1 MLKFEWLKSEFLKVI
16 NMVVKKA
23 NSFPCFRDIPWT
35 KTLGFLTTKL
45 RSAKSPDFEVYIIH
59 INKHTKLLL
68 LGLKNINIP
77 KKQLLALIEP
87 ISSKQSEE
95 IKARAGTKSINQ
107 PKAYC
112 SLRKKR
118 LLRFK
123 TFQVYL
129 LKSINT

>member
-1 MLKFEWLKSEFLKVI
+1 LFISP
-16 NMVVKKA
+16 A
-23 NSFPCFRDIPWT
+23 PQ
-35 KTLGFLTTKL
+35 
-45 RSAKSPDFEVYIIH
+45 SPDFEVYIIH

-77 KKQLLALIEP
+77 KQQLLALIEP

-112 SLRKKR
+112 S
-118 LLRFK
+118 
-123 TFQVYL
+123 
-129 LKSINT
+129 

>member
-1 MLKFEWLKSEFLKVI
+1 VAF
-16 NMVVKKA
+16 KKA
-23 NSFPCFRDIPWT
+23 KCFPCFRDRTWD

-45 RSAKSPDFEVYIIH
+45 RSTKYPDFEVYIIH

-77 KKQLLALIEP
+77 KQQLLALIEP

-112 SLRKKR
+112 S
-118 LLRFK
+118 
-123 TFQVYL
+123 
-129 LKSINT
+129 